1 MRTRLSV
8 VLAAAATAAVV
19 AVVPAGAEDFDWQG
33 RVGPGQTIEVK
44 GVNGEVEAVAA
55 SGGQVEVHAVK
66 TGRRDDPA
74 GVEIAI
80 VEHVGGVTVC
90 AVYPTPTGS
99 RPNECQPGEGG
110 RMSVKDNDV
119 QVAFTVHVPAG
130 VRFVGRTVN
139 GGVKAAALQGD
150 VEAYT
155 VNGGV
160 KIATSGNARAETVN
174 GSIVATA
181 GRADWT
187 GTAEFKTVNGS
198 ITVELPDGAGAEVK
212 AQTVNGDIETDFP
225 LTVKGRFSRRRL
237 SGTLGGGG
245 RELRLETVNGGIR
258 LRRAG

>member
-1 MRTRLSV
+1 MKTRLSV
-8 VLAAAATAAVV
+8 ALAAVAALFLAGPAA
-19 AVVPAGAEDFDWQG
+19 AEDFDWQG
-33 RVGPGQTIEVK
+33 RVAAGQTVEVK

-55 SGGQVEVHAVK
+55 GGSQVEVHAVK

-74 GVEIAI
+74 SVEIEV
-80 VEHVGGVTVC
+80 VEHAGGVTVC
-90 AVYPTPTGS
+90 AVYPTPSGS
-99 RPNECQPGEGG
+99 RPNECVPGEGG

-130 VRFVGRTVN
+130 VRFVGRSVN

-150 VEAYT
+150 VEAHT
-155 VNGGV
+155 VNGGI
-160 KIATSGNARAETVN
+160 KISTSGNARAETVN
-174 GSIVATA
+174 GSITATA

-187 GTAEFKTVNGS
+187 GTAAFKTVNGS
-198 ITVELPDGAGAEVK
+198 ITVELPEGTGAEVK

-225 LTVKGRFSRRRL
+225 LTVQGRFSRRRL

-258 LRRAG
+258 LRRAS